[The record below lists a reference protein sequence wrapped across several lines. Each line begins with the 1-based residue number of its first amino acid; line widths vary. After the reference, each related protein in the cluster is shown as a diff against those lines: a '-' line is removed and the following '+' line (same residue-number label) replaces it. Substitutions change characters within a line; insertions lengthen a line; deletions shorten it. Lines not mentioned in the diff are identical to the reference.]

1 MKFKKGLVIY
11 FLVLA
16 ILGLIGFLFPKWYF
30 SVYESTTLTDLQI
43 TMWQTTVTTILGV
56 CGILGGL
63 IYYTLSKVDSI
74 KTTIDTSISPFKE
87 FADLIKQIGMQE
99 LAKRISQLFEKLLRE
114 RPSEKIN
121 DPLPPEK
128 IKRRDY
134 LLDKGKKVGL
144 TKDEA
149 NELKEILEEEAREAF
164 ISGLI
169 GALAFA
175 VLLLFIGLLVAS
187 LSEK

>member
-1 MKFKKGLVIY
+1 LEFKKGLTIY
-11 FLVLA
+11 FLVLV
-16 ILGLIGFLFPKWYF
+16 ILGLFGFLVPLWYF
-30 SVYESTTLTDLQI
+30 SVHESTTLADLQI

-56 CGILGGL
+56 CGILGPL
-63 IYYTLSKVDSI
+63 LYYTLSKVDSI
-74 KTTIDTSISPFKE
+74 KTTIDTSISPLKE
-87 FADLIKQIGMQE
+87 FADLIKQMGMQE
-99 LAKRISQLFEKLLRE
+99 FAKKFSRLFETLIQE
-114 RPSEKIN
+114 RPSEKTN

-134 LLDKGKKVGL
+134 LLDKGKGVGL

-149 NELKEILEEEAREAF
+149 NELKGILEEEAREAF
-164 ISGLI
+164 VAGLI

-175 VLLLFIGLLVAS
+175 GLLLFIGLLIAS